1 MAIYELI
8 IAERKTGIGV
18 GESVDTGLEEPF
30 LWRSLHLTTWRKFG

>member
-18 GESVDTGLEEPF
+18 GGLMGTEAGEPF